1 MKFARAIFARSA
13 SLVLAVPLAIL
24 LAGYGAGAQSGSVTG
39 SANHATA
46 KSALKT
52 RQLVDLNHATVDEL
66 KTLPG
71 IQDAFAAKIV
81 TNRPYANKSQLSTK
95 GVLPAATYAR
105 IRALIIAKQ

>member
-1 MKFARAIFARSA
+1 MKFARFCLARHASA
-13 SLVLAVPLAIL
+13 VLTMLLALPLAIS
-24 LAGYGAGAQSGSVTG
+24 LAGSVAGAQSGSV
-39 SANHATA
+39 HAAA
-46 KSALKT
+46 KSAPRA